1 MLKQPGSYND
11 IVDEDEASY
20 NEALTSFNTIDSSVY
35 VDWVSAEHRET
46 SHVNVIKDA
55 KVHHVSDQR
64 PHEFWDDHAS

>member
-35 VDWVSAEHRET
+35 VD
-46 SHVNVIKDA
+46 
-55 KVHHVSDQR
+55 
-64 PHEFWDDHAS
+64 